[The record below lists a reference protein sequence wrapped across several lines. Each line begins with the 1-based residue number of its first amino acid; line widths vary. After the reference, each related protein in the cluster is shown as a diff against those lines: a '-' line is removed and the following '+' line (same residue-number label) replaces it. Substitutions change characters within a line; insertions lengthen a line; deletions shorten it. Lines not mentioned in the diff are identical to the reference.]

1 MHDLLLPPDVKEL
14 KGVLEIFKEQS
25 HEIKNVPQV
34 VFFEKAVLKILGE
47 LLENYLRQSAN
58 WKPITMRN
66 MCSVAVF
73 LGIFRKYPEQ
83 LF

>member
-1 MHDLLLPPDVKEL
+1 MTFCYRQALKNW

-34 VFFEKAVLKILGE
+34 VFSEKAVLKIFGE
-47 LLENYLRQSAN
+47 FLENYPRQSAN
-58 WKPITMRN
+58 WKPITIRN
-66 MCSVAVF
+66 MYSVAVF

-83 LF
+83 LL

>member
-1 MHDLLLPPDVKEL
+1 MHDLLLPPGVKEL

-34 VFFEKAVLKILGE
+34 MFFEKAVLKIFGE
-47 LLENYLRQSAN
+47 FLENYPQQSAN

-73 LGIFRKYPEQ
+73 LGIVRKYPE
-83 LF
+83 

>member
-73 LGIFRKYPEQ
+73 LGIVRKYPE
-83 LF
+83 

>member
-1 MHDLLLPPDVKEL
+1 MTFCYRQALKNW

-34 VFFEKAVLKILGE
+34 VFSEKAVLKIFGE
-47 LLENYLRQSAN
+47 FLENYQRQSAN
-58 WKPITMRN
+58 WKPITIRN

>member
-34 VFFEKAVLKILGE
+34 VFSEKAVLKIFGE
-47 LLENYLRQSAN
+47 FLENYPRPSAN
-58 WKPITMRN
+58 
-66 MCSVAVF
+66 
-73 LGIFRKYPEQ
+73 
-83 LF
+83 